1 MSRVNVSWIIAVL
14 AVELATLSAARAH
27 SCHEVKTAFQVRQIG
42 QLKWVPETP
51 ATDVD
56 LSMCKH
62 AGPSCCTRRME
73 ESYRAAV
80 LRDTTQN
87 IRAYSFELKY
97 LISAHADA
105 FQDTFQS
112 LISFSQNHLTSLF
125 ETTYS
130 SLMSSISPHIVCL
143 FTDLSRFLQGTGNV
157 SVETAVNCFFDS
169 LFPLVHT
176 RIVNPGMAAS
186 IDADTSDDNQLGDCL
201 RMTRQDVNPFGSY
214 PKAMA
219 KELAE
224 ALRAGRVLSLAL
236 GIGLEVMNIT
246 ETAELSKECT
256 RALVRMQYCSHC
268 RGLTLIRACSGYCL
282 NVMRGCLASLSEL
295 HNPWR
300 QYVTVLQ
307 DLSHMVAGA
316 HNLELALLGI
326 RGQVEE
332 AILYAQLHG
341 PRLTATVD
349 KVCGHSSNASS
360 STVGTF
366 PPTSVTPPPANIS
379 QDVPGADTI
388 GMLAHIHSSLPLKAS
403 KSDRGRTLKKVAR
416 EFTAY
421 ISRYKSFFAILP
433 ETLCEAEMGVDELT
447 CWSGDDVVKSY
458 TARMVGNGVRA
469 QRQNPEVK
477 VRSVDPVLMDVKNK
491 LELFNME
498 IQEVMPGVG
507 HRESWDDRGSGESSG
522 DCDDEDGCEGS
533 GESVSSPSLT
543 EADVSK
549 TPVKVPFQDSSI
561 TRNNPSSDAS
571 LSTASFIIIILALG
585 LQWPFI

>member
-56 LSMCKH
+56 LSVCKH

-97 LISAHADA
+97 VISAHATA
-105 FQDTFQS
+105 FQDVFQS

-157 SVETAVNCFFDS
+157 SVETAVHCFFDS

-186 IDADTSDDNQLGDCL
+186 IDADTSGDNQLGDCL
-201 RMTRQDVNPFGSY
+201 RMTRQDVNPFGSH
-214 PKAMA
+214 PKVMA
-219 KELAE
+219 KVLAD

-236 GIGLEVMNIT
+236 AVGSEVMNIT
-246 ETAELSKECT
+246 EAAELSKECT

-268 RGLTLIRACSGYCL
+268 RGLTLIRACNGYCL

-307 DLSHMVAGA
+307 DLSHMVVGA

-341 PRLTATVD
+341 PTVTATVD
-349 KVCGHSSNASS
+349 KVCGHSSNSSS

-388 GMLAHIHSSLPLKAS
+388 GMLADLH
-403 KSDRGRTLKKVAR
+403 R

-433 ETLCEAEMGVDELT
+433 ETLCEGEMGVDDIT

-469 QRQNPEVK
+469 QRQNPEVR
-477 VRSVDPVLMDVKNK
+477 VRSADPVLMDVKKK

-507 HRESWDDRGSGESSG
+507 HRESWDDTGSGESSG
-522 DCDDEDGCEGS
+522 ECDDEDGCEGS
-533 GESVSSPSLT
+533 GESVASPSLT

-549 TPVKVPFQDSSI
+549 TTEKVPFHDLPI
-561 TRNNPSSDAS
+561 TWNNPSADAS

-585 LQWPFI
+585 LQLPFI

>member
-56 LSMCKH
+56 LSVCKH

-73 ESYRAAV
+73 DSYRAAV
-80 LRDTTQN
+80 LRDTTQS
-87 IRAYSFELKY
+87 IRSYSFELKY
-97 LISAHADA
+97 LISAHAIA

-157 SVETAVNCFFDS
+157 SVEAAVHCFFDS

-201 RMTRQDVNPFGSY
+201 RMTRQDVNPFGTY

-219 KELAE
+219 NELAE
-224 ALRAGRVLSLAL
+224 AMRAGRVLSLAL
-236 GIGLEVMNIT
+236 GVGSEVMNIT
-246 ETAELSKECT
+246 DTAELSKECT

-332 AILYAQLHG
+332 AILYAQLNG

-360 STVGTF
+360 STEGTF
-366 PPTSVTPPPANIS
+366 PPASVTPPPANIS
-379 QDVPGADTI
+379 QDVPGGDTI
-388 GMLAHIHSSLPLKAS
+388 GMLAHLH
-403 KSDRGRTLKKVAR
+403 R

-421 ISRYKSFFAILP
+421 ISRYKSFFGILP

-447 CWSGDDVVKSY
+447 CWSGNNVVKSY
-458 TARMVGNGVRA
+458 NRRTVGNGVRA
-469 QRQNPEVK
+469 QEKNPEVR

-498 IQEVMPGVG
+498 IQEIMPGVG
-507 HRESWDDRGSGESSG
+507 HRESWDETGSGESSG
-522 DCDDEDGCEGS
+522 ECDDEDGCEGS
-533 GESVSSPSLT
+533 GESVASPPFT
-543 EADVSK
+543 EAVTKMSGE
-549 TPVKVPFQDSSI
+549 VQDPPM
-561 TRNNPSSDAS
+561 TQNNPSSDAS
-571 LSTASFIIIILALG
+571 LSTASFIIIITLALG

>member
-1 MSRVNVSWIIAVL
+1 MPRVNVSWIITVL
-14 AVELATLSAARAH
+14 MVELATLSAAHAH

-56 LSMCKH
+56 LSICKH

-87 IRAYSFELKY
+87 IRSYSYELKY
-97 LISAHADA
+97 LISEHAAA

-112 LISFSQNHLTSLF
+112 LITFSQNHLTSVF

-130 SLMSSISPHIVCL
+130 SLMSPISPHIVCL

-157 SVETAVNCFFDS
+157 SVETAVHRLFDN

-176 RIVNPGMAAS
+176 RIVNPGMAGS
-186 IDADTSDDNQLGDCL
+186 IGEDSYDGNQLGDCL
-201 RMTRQDVNPFGSY
+201 RMTRQDINPFGPH

-219 KELAE
+219 DTLAS
-224 ALRAGRVLSLAL
+224 ALRAGRMLSLAF
-236 GIGLEVMNIT
+236 GVGLKVMNVT

-256 RALVRMQYCSHC
+256 RALVRMHYCSHC

-282 NVMRGCLASLSEL
+282 NVMRGCLASFSEL
-295 HNPWR
+295 HSPWR
-300 QYVTVLQ
+300 QYITVLQ
-307 DLSHMVAGA
+307 DLTHIVAGA

-326 RGQVEE
+326 KGQVEE

-349 KVCGHSSNASS
+349 KVCGHSSNVS
-360 STVGTF
+360 STTVRTF
-366 PPTSVTPPPANIS
+366 PSTTVSPPPSNSS
-379 QDVPGADTI
+379 QDVPGANKT
-388 GMLAHIHSSLPLKAS
+388 GMLAHLNSSLPLKTS
-403 KSDRGRTLKKVAR
+403 KSDRSRTLKKVAR
-416 EFTAY
+416 EFTEY
-421 ISRYKSFFAILP
+421 SSRYKSFFSILP
-433 ETLCEAEMGVDELT
+433 ETLCEGEMGIDELT

-458 TARMVGNGVRA
+458 TSRVVGSGVHA
-469 QRQNPEVK
+469 QRQNQEVR
-477 VRSVDPVLMDVKNK
+477 VRGADPVLMDAKNI

-507 HRESWDDRGSGESSG
+507 LRESWDERGSGESSAE
-522 DCDDEDGCEGS
+522 CDDEDGCEGS
-533 GESVSSPSLT
+533 GESVASPPLT

-549 TPVKVPFQDSSI
+549 NAVKISYHDLPI
-561 TRNNPSSDAS
+561 TQNKSDAS
-571 LSTASFIIIILALG
+571 LPMASFIIIIILALA
-585 LQWPFI
+585 LHWPFI

>member
-1 MSRVNVSWIIAVL
+1 MSRVNVSWIITVL
-14 AVELATLSAARAH
+14 AVELATLSAAHAH

-56 LSMCKH
+56 LSVCKH

-87 IRAYSFELKY
+87 IRSYSFELKY
-97 LISAHADA
+97 LISAHATA

-125 ETTYS
+125 ETAYS

-157 SVETAVNCFFDS
+157 SVETAVHCFFDS

-176 RIVNPGMAAS
+176 HIVNPGMAGS
-186 IDADTSDDNQLGDCL
+186 VGGDTSDGNQLGDCL
-201 RMTRQDVNPFGSY
+201 RMTRQDVNPFGPH

-219 KELAE
+219 KSLAD

-236 GIGLEVMNIT
+236 GVGSEVMNIT
-246 ETAELSKECT
+246 DTAELSKECT
-256 RALVRMQYCSHC
+256 RALVRMHYCSHC

-307 DLSHMVAGA
+307 DLTHMVAGA

-349 KVCGHSSNASS
+349 KVCGHSSNTSS

-366 PPTSVTPPPANIS
+366 PPIPVTPPPANIS
-379 QDVPGADTI
+379 QDVPRADKI
-388 GMLAHIHSSLPLKAS
+388 GVLAHLHSSLPLKTS
-403 KSDRGRTLKKVAR
+403 KSDRSRTLKKVAR
-416 EFTAY
+416 EFTGY

-433 ETLCEAEMGVDELT
+433 ETLCEGEMGVDELT

-458 TARMVGNGVRA
+458 TARVVGNGVRA
-469 QRQNPEVK
+469 QRQNPEVR
-477 VRSVDPVLMDVKNK
+477 VRSADPVLMDVKNR

-507 HRESWDDRGSGESSG
+507 HRESWDDTGSGESSG
-522 DCDDEDGCEGS
+522 ECDDEDGCEGS
-533 GESVSSPSLT
+533 GESVASPPLT

-549 TPVKVPFQDSSI
+549 KAVKVSFHDSPI

-571 LSTASFIIIILALG
+571 LSMASFIIIILALG
-585 LQWPFI
+585 LQLPFI

>member
-1 MSRVNVSWIIAVL
+1 MPRVNISWIITVL
-14 AVELATLSAARAH
+14 AVELATLSAAHAH

-56 LSMCKH
+56 LSICKH

-87 IRAYSFELKY
+87 IRSYSFELKY
-97 LISAHADA
+97 LISAHVAA

-112 LISFSQNHLTSLF
+112 LITFSQNHLTSLF

-157 SVETAVNCFFDS
+157 SVETAVHCFFDS

-176 RIVNPGMAAS
+176 RIVNPGMAGS
-186 IDADTSDDNQLGDCL
+186 IGEDSSDANQLGDCL
-201 RMTRQDVNPFGSY
+201 RMTRQDVNPFGPH
-214 PKAMA
+214 PKVMA
-219 KELAE
+219 DTLAS

-236 GIGLEVMNIT
+236 GVGLDVMNIT

-256 RALVRMQYCSHC
+256 RALVRMHYCSHC

-300 QYVTVLQ
+300 QYVAVLQ
-307 DLSHMVAGA
+307 DLTHIVAGA

-360 STVGTF
+360 TTVRTF
-366 PPTSVTPPPANIS
+366 PPTSVTPPPVNSS
-379 QDVPGADTI
+379 QDVPGADKI
-388 GMLAHIHSSLPLKAS
+388 GMLTRLHSSLPLKTS

-416 EFTAY
+416 EFTGY
-421 ISRYKSFFAILP
+421 ISRYKSFFSILP
-433 ETLCEAEMGVDELT
+433 EALCEGEMGVDELM

-458 TARMVGNGVRA
+458 TARVVGNGVRA
-469 QRQNPEVK
+469 QRQNPEVR
-477 VRSVDPVLMDVKNK
+477 VRGADPVLMDIKNK

-498 IQEVMPGVG
+498 IQEIMPGVG
-507 HRESWDDRGSGESSG
+507 HRESWDETGSGESSG
-522 DCDDEDGCEGS
+522 ECDDEDGCEGS
-533 GESVSSPSLT
+533 GDSVASPTLT

-549 TPVKVPFQDSSI
+549 KPGKVSFHDSPI
-561 TRNNPSSDAS
+561 TQSTSSSDAS
-571 LSTASFIIIILALG
+571 FSMASFIIIILALG
-585 LQWPFI
+585 LHWSFI

>member
-1 MSRVNVSWIIAVL
+1 MPRVNVSWIITVL
-14 AVELATLSAARAH
+14 AVELATLSAAHAH

-56 LSMCKH
+56 LSICKH
-62 AGPSCCTRRME
+62 PGPSCCTRRME

-87 IRAYSFELKY
+87 IRSYSFELKY
-97 LISAHADA
+97 LISAHAVA

-112 LISFSQNHLTSLF
+112 LITFSQNHLTSLF

-157 SVETAVNCFFDS
+157 SVETAVHCFFDS

-176 RIVNPGMAAS
+176 HIINPGMAGS
-186 IDADTSDDNQLGDCL
+186 IGENSSEGKQLGDCL
-201 RMTRQDVNPFGSY
+201 RMTRQDVNPFGSH

-219 KELAE
+219 DTLAS

-236 GIGLEVMNIT
+236 GVGLEAMNIT
-246 ETAELSKECT
+246 ETAELSRECT
-256 RALVRMQYCSHC
+256 RALVRMHYCSHC

-307 DLSHMVAGA
+307 DLTHIVAGA

-341 PRLTATVD
+341 PRITATVD

-360 STVGTF
+360 TTVRTF
-366 PPTSVTPPPANIS
+366 LPTSVTPPPANSS
-379 QDVPGADTI
+379 QEVPGADKI
-388 GMLAHIHSSLPLKAS
+388 GMLAHLH
-403 KSDRGRTLKKVAR
+403 R
-416 EFTAY
+416 EFTGY
-421 ISRYKSFFAILP
+421 ISRYKSFFSILP
-433 ETLCEAEMGVDELT
+433 ETLCEGEMGVDELT

-458 TARMVGNGVRA
+458 TARVVGNGVRA
-469 QRQNPEVK
+469 QRQNPEVR
-477 VRSVDPVLMDVKNK
+477 VRGADPVLMDVKNK

-498 IQEVMPGVG
+498 IQEIMPGVG
-507 HRESWDDRGSGESSG
+507 HRESWDETGSGESSG
-522 DCDDEDGCEGS
+522 ECDDEDGCEGS
-533 GESVSSPSLT
+533 GESVASPSLT
-543 EADVSK
+543 EDDVSK
-549 TPVKVPFQDSSI
+549 NAVQVFPP
-561 TRNNPSSDAS
+561 R
-571 LSTASFIIIILALG
+571 LA
-585 LQWPFI
+585 QHQEQI

>member
-1 MSRVNVSWIIAVL
+1 MSRVNVSWIITVL
-14 AVELATLSAARAH
+14 AVELATLSATRAH

-51 ATDVD
+51 ATDVE
-56 LSMCKH
+56 LSVCKH

-73 ESYRAAV
+73 DSYRAAV

-87 IRAYSFELKY
+87 IGSYSYELKF
-97 LISAHADA
+97 LISAHAAA

-157 SVETAVNCFFDS
+157 SVEAAVHCFFDS

-176 RIVNPGMAAS
+176 QIVNPGMEGSIGTDAS
-186 IDADTSDDNQLGDCL
+186 EGNQLGDCL
-201 RMTRQDVNPFGSY
+201 RMTRQDVNPFGPH

-219 KELAE
+219 KDLAD

-236 GIGLEVMNIT
+236 AEGSEVMNIT
-246 ETAELSKECT
+246 ETAGLSKECT
-256 RALVRMQYCSHC
+256 RALVRMHYCSHC
-268 RGLTLIRACSGYCL
+268 RGLTLIHACSNYCL
-282 NVMRGCLASLSEL
+282 NVMRGCLASYSEL
-295 HNPWR
+295 HQPWR
-300 QYVTVLQ
+300 QYVTILQ
-307 DLSHMVAGA
+307 DLTQMVAGA

-349 KVCGHSSNASS
+349 KVCGHSSNTST
-360 STVGTF
+360 STVRTF
-366 PPTSVTPPPANIS
+366 PPASVKPPPVNIS
-379 QDVPGADTI
+379 QDTPGADKI
-388 GMLAHIHSSLPLKAS
+388 GMLAHLHS
-403 KSDRGRTLKKVAR
+403 
-416 EFTAY
+416 EFTIY
-421 ISRYKSFFAILP
+421 ISRYKSFYAMLP
-433 ETLCEAEMGVDELT
+433 DMLCDGEKVVDEFS

-458 TARMVGNGVRA
+458 TARVVGNGVLA
-469 QRQNPEVK
+469 QRQNPEVR
-477 VRSVDPVLMDVKNK
+477 VRGFDPVLMDVKNR

-498 IQEVMPGVG
+498 VQEVIPGVG
-507 HRESWDDRGSGESSG
+507 HRRSGDDPGSGESSG
-522 DCDDEDGCEGS
+522 ECDDEDGCEGS
-533 GESVSSPSLT
+533 GESVESPSPKEEDL
-543 EADVSK
+543 SK
-549 TPVKVPFQDSSI
+549 TTGKVSFNEVPI
-561 TRNNPSSDAS
+561 PRNKPSSDAS
-571 LSTASFIIIILALG
+571 LSTAGFIIIILCLG

>member
-1 MSRVNVSWIIAVL
+1 MPRVNVNWIITVL
-14 AVELATLSAARAH
+14 AVELATLSAAHAH

-51 ATDVD
+51 AIDVD
-56 LSMCKH
+56 LSICKH

-87 IRAYSFELKY
+87 IRSYSFELKY
-97 LISAHADA
+97 LISEHAAA

-112 LISFSQNHLTSLF
+112 LITFSHNHLTSLF

-157 SVETAVNCFFDS
+157 SVEAAVHCFFDS

-176 RIVNPGMAAS
+176 RIVNPGLAGS
-186 IDADTSDDNQLGDCL
+186 IGEDSSDANQLGDCL
-201 RMTRQDVNPFGSY
+201 RMTRQDVNPFGPH

-219 KELAE
+219 DTLAS

-236 GIGLEVMNIT
+236 GVGLEVMNIT
-246 ETAELSKECT
+246 DTAELSKECS
-256 RALVRMQYCSHC
+256 RALVRMHYCSHC

-300 QYVTVLQ
+300 QYVNVLQ
-307 DLSHMVAGA
+307 DLTHIVTGA

-332 AILYAQLHG
+332 AVLYAQLHG

-360 STVGTF
+360 TTVRTF
-366 PPTSVTPPPANIS
+366 PPTSVTPPPANSS
-379 QDVPGADTI
+379 QDVPGVDKI
-388 GMLAHIHSSLPLKAS
+388 GMLAHLHSSLPLKTS

-416 EFTAY
+416 EFTGY
-421 ISRYKSFFAILP
+421 ISRYKSFFSILP
-433 ETLCEAEMGVDELT
+433 ETLCEGEMGVDELT

-458 TARMVGNGVRA
+458 TARVVGNGVRA
-469 QRQNPEVK
+469 QSQNPEVR
-477 VRSVDPVLMDVKNK
+477 VRGADPVLMDVKNK
-491 LELFNME
+491 LELFNTE
-498 IQEVMPGVG
+498 IQEIMPGVG
-507 HRESWDDRGSGESSG
+507 HRESWDETGSGESSG
-522 DCDDEDGCEGS
+522 ECDDEDGCEGS
-533 GESVSSPSLT
+533 GESVASPSHLQLPP
-543 EADVSK
+543 SH
-549 TPVKVPFQDSSI
+549 I
-561 TRNNPSSDAS
+561 TSVS
-571 LSTASFIIIILALG
+571 LSCLSIPPPAAAFGSELVSAAVIDTS
-585 LQWPFI
+585 

>member
-1 MSRVNVSWIIAVL
+1 T
-14 AVELATLSAARAH
+14 ATQLSH
-27 SCHEVKTAFQVRQIG
+27 
-42 QLKWVPETP
+42 
-51 ATDVD
+51 
-56 LSMCKH
+56 
-62 AGPSCCTRRME
+62 
-73 ESYRAAV
+73 
-80 LRDTTQN
+80 
-87 IRAYSFELKY
+87 
-97 LISAHADA
+97 
-105 FQDTFQS
+105 TFQS
-112 LISFSQNHLTSLF
+112 LITFSQNHLTSLF

-157 SVETAVNCFFDS
+157 SVETAVHCFFDS

-176 RIVNPGMAAS
+176 HIVNPGMAGS
-186 IDADTSDDNQLGDCL
+186 ISEDSSDANQLGDCL
-201 RMTRQDVNPFGSY
+201 RMTRQDVNPFGTH

-219 KELAE
+219 DALAN

-236 GIGLEVMNIT
+236 GVGLEVMNFT
-246 ETAELSKECT
+246 ETAELSRECT

-307 DLSHMVAGA
+307 DLTHIVAGA

-341 PRLTATVD
+341 PRLTSTVD

-360 STVGTF
+360 TTVRTSS
-366 PPTSVTPPPANIS
+366 PTSVTPPPANSS
-379 QDVPGADTI
+379 QDVPGADKI
-388 GMLAHIHSSLPLKAS
+388 GMLAHLHSSFPLKTS

-416 EFTAY
+416 EFTGY
-421 ISRYKSFFAILP
+421 ISRYKSFFSILP
-433 ETLCEAEMGVDELT
+433 DTLCEGEMGVDELT

-458 TARMVGNGVRA
+458 SARVVGSGVRA
-469 QRQNPEVK
+469 QRQNPEVR
-477 VRSVDPVLMDVKNK
+477 VRGVDPVLMDVKNK
-491 LELFNME
+491 LEMFNME

-507 HRESWDDRGSGESSG
+507 HRESWDEMGSGESSG
-522 DCDDEDGCEGS
+522 ECDDEDGCEGS
-533 GESVSSPSLT
+533 GDTVASP
-543 EADVSK
+543 
-549 TPVKVPFQDSSI
+549 
-561 TRNNPSSDAS
+561 
-571 LSTASFIIIILALG
+571 
-585 LQWPFI
+585 

>member
-1 MSRVNVSWIIAVL
+1 MPRVSVSWIITVL
-14 AVELATLSAARAH
+14 AVELATLSAAHAH

-56 LSMCKH
+56 LSICKH

-73 ESYRAAV
+73 ESYRTAV
-80 LRDTTQN
+80 LRDTTQS
-87 IRAYSFELKY
+87 IRSYSFELKY
-97 LISAHADA
+97 LISAHITA

-112 LISFSQNHLTSLF
+112 LIIFSQNHLTSLF

-157 SVETAVNCFFDS
+157 SVEAAVHCFFDS

-176 RIVNPGMAAS
+176 RIVNPGMALS
-186 IDADTSDDNQLGDCL
+186 ISEDSSDANQLGDCL
-201 RMTRQDVNPFGSY
+201 RMTRQDVNPFGPH

-219 KELAE
+219 DSLAS

-236 GIGLEVMNIT
+236 GVGLEVMNVT
-246 ETAELSKECT
+246 DSEELSRECS
-256 RALVRMQYCSHC
+256 RALVRMHYCSHC

-300 QYVTVLQ
+300 QYVTVLR
-307 DLSHMVAGA
+307 DLTHIVAGE

-341 PRLTATVD
+341 PRITATVD

-360 STVGTF
+360 TTVRTF
-366 PPTSVTPPPANIS
+366 PPTSVTPPPANSS
-379 QDVPGADTI
+379 QDVPGADKI
-388 GMLAHIHSSLPLKAS
+388 GMLAHLH
-403 KSDRGRTLKKVAR
+403 R
-416 EFTAY
+416 EFMGY
-421 ISRYKSFFAILP
+421 ISRYKSFFSILP
-433 ETLCEAEMGVDELT
+433 ETLCEGEMGVDELT

-458 TARMVGNGVRA
+458 TARVVGNGVRA
-469 QRQNPEVK
+469 QRQNPEVR
-477 VRSVDPVLMDVKNK
+477 VRGADPVLMDVKNK

-498 IQEVMPGVG
+498 IQEIMPGVG
-507 HRESWDDRGSGESSG
+507 HRESWDETGSGESSG
-522 DCDDEDGCEGS
+522 ECDDEDGCEGS
-533 GESVSSPSLT
+533 GKSVASPTLT

-549 TPVKVPFQDSSI
+549 KAAKVPFHDSPI
-561 TRNNPSSDAS
+561 TQNTSPSDAS
-571 LSTASFIIIILALG
+571 FSMASFIVIILALG
-585 LQWPFI
+585 LHWLFI

>member
-1 MSRVNVSWIIAVL
+1 MSRVNVSWIITVL
-14 AVELATLSAARAH
+14 AVELATLSAAHAH

-56 LSMCKH
+56 LSVCKH
-62 AGPSCCTRRME
+62 TGPSCCTRRME

-87 IRAYSFELKY
+87 IRSYSFELKY
-97 LISAHADA
+97 LISEHAAA

-157 SVETAVNCFFDS
+157 SVETAVHCFFDS

-176 RIVNPGMAAS
+176 RILNPGMAGSMDSDAS
-186 IDADTSDDNQLGDCL
+186 DGNQLGDCL
-201 RMTRQDVNPFGSY
+201 RMTRQDVNPFGPY

-219 KELAE
+219 KELAD

-236 GIGLEVMNIT
+236 GVGLEVMNIT
-246 ETAELSKECT
+246 ETSELSKECT
-256 RALVRMQYCSHC
+256 RALVRMHYCSHC

-307 DLSHMVAGA
+307 DLTHMVAGA
-316 HNLELALLGI
+316 HNLELALLRI

-332 AILYAQLHG
+332 AVLYAQLHG

-349 KVCGHSSNASS
+349 KVCGHSSNVSS
-360 STVGTF
+360 STVGAF

-379 QDVPGADTI
+379 QAVPGADKI
-388 GMLAHIHSSLPLKAS
+388 GMLAHLHR
-403 KSDRGRTLKKVAR
+403 D
-416 EFTAY
+416 FTVY
-421 ISRYKSFFAILP
+421 ISRYKSFFGILP
-433 ETLCEAEMGVDELT
+433 EALCEGEMGVDELT
-447 CWSGDDVVKSY
+447 CWSGDDVVERY
-458 TARMVGNGVRA
+458 TARVVGSGVRA
-469 QRQNPEVK
+469 QRLNPEVR
-477 VRSVDPVLMDVKNK
+477 VRSVDPVLMDVKNR

-507 HRESWDDRGSGESSG
+507 HRESSDDTGSGESSG
-522 DCDDEDGCEGS
+522 ECDDEDGCEGS
-533 GESVSSPSLT
+533 GESVATPPFT
-543 EADVSK
+543 EANVSK
-549 TPVKVPFQDSSI
+549 TAGTVHDLPI
-561 TRNNPSSDAS
+561 TSNKPSSDAS
-571 LSTASFIIIILALG
+571 LSMASFIIILLALG

>member
-14 AVELATLSAARAH
+14 AVELATLSAAGAH

-56 LSMCKH
+56 LSVCKH

-87 IRAYSFELKY
+87 IRSYSFELKY
-97 LISAHADA
+97 LISAHATA

-130 SLMSSISPHIVCL
+130 SLMSSISPHIICL
-143 FTDLSRFLQGTGNV
+143 FTDLSRFIQGTGNV
-157 SVETAVNCFFDS
+157 SVEAAVHCFFDS

-176 RIVNPGMAAS
+176 RIVNPGMASS

-236 GIGLEVMNIT
+236 GVGSEVMNIT

-326 RGQVEE
+326 RGRVEE

-341 PRLTATVD
+341 PRLTVTVD

-360 STVGTF
+360 STEGTF
-366 PPTSVTPPPANIS
+366 PPASVTPPTANIS
-379 QDVPGADTI
+379 QDVPGGDPI
-388 GMLAHIHSSLPLKAS
+388 GMLAHLH
-403 KSDRGRTLKKVAR
+403 R

-458 TARMVGNGVRA
+458 TARTVGNGVRA
-469 QRQNPEVK
+469 QRQNPEVR

-507 HRESWDDRGSGESSG
+507 HRESWDDTASGESSG
-522 DCDDEDGCEGS
+522 ECDDEDGCEGS
-533 GESVSSPSLT
+533 GESVTSPPLT
-543 EADVSK
+543 EADVST
-549 TPVKVPFQDSSI
+549 TPVKVSSQDSPI
-561 TRNNPSSDAS
+561 TQKNPSSDAS